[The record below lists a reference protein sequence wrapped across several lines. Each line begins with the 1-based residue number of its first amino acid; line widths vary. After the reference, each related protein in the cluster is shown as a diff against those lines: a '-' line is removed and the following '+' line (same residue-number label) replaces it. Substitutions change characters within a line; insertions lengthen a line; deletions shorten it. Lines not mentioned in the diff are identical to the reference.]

1 MPHRLM
7 GIRSV
12 CADFV
17 KASKTPAMLK
27 ARTWLCVG
35 LAPLTFPLG
44 FSNALPSTPELHH
57 KSGLLVL
64 CKRTGYVAHHD
75 PAKGG
80 SFFSAAKCGRPQGAR
95 TPPPGPCLSAPR
107 LPGAEVGG
115 LRQRLRTYRMRRS
128 SRPP

>member
-1 MPHRLM
+1 MQAL
-7 GIRSV
+7 RSYHQFRV
-12 CADFV
+12 A
-17 KASKTPAMLK
+17 
-27 ARTWLCVG
+27 LCVA

-80 SFFSAAKCGRPQGAR
+80 SFFSAANVEGPRERAR
-95 TPPPGPCLSAPR
+95 HHRGLVLA
-107 LPGAEVGG
+107 LPGSQG
-115 LRQRLRTYRMRRS
+115 LRLGAFDS
-128 SRPP
+128 A

>member
-1 MPHRLM
+1 MQAL
-7 GIRSV
+7 RSYHQFRV
-12 CADFV
+12 A
-17 KASKTPAMLK
+17 
-27 ARTWLCVG
+27 LCVG

-80 SFFSAAKCGRPQGAR
+80 SFFSAANVEGPRERARHHRGLVLALPGPQGLRLGAFD
-95 TPPPGPCLSAPR
+95 SA
-107 LPGAEVGG
+107 
-115 LRQRLRTYRMRRS
+115 
-128 SRPP
+128 